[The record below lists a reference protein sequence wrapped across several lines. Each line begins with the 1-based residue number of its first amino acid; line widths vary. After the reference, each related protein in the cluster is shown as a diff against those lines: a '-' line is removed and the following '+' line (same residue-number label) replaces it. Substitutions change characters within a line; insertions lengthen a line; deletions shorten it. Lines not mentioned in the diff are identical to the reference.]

1 MILIEKL
8 HKYLNKDSEVGTSD
22 LSFRL
27 PEEQIRDGHIYGK
40 YIMDARYAFVGKFVL
55 NCPEWVNLR
64 LQVIKDKAMYKNSFT
79 ACLMSIIMPE
89 YRYFDLNSRKQF
101 VLDLHRQIGYDM
113 EEKSLYKDMGYTR
126 IRKQIRDKFIN
137 GFDIDGDKS
146 LMQVLVDYFSLT
158 VYVLSKTEESKFGSK
173 RIVERLSYVPSVWRK
188 TERNEEYL
196 KKNLICLMVE
206 EEGKYYPLVRR
217 DVSGIFSWQDEGMED
232 IIEELNREVLQ
243 KKNVKKKSVQEDN
256 IMEKVSKIVGDL
268 KEETNEMTNEEEE
281 EEKEVFEEEVKVVK
295 MKKKITLAE
304 IQEIATEK
312 GIDIMK
318 KSEKTGKMLKKTIE
332 ELRTEIKE
340 KEG

>member
-8 HKYLNKDSEVGTSD
+8 HKYLNKDEEMATSE

-40 YIMDARYAFVGKFVL
+40 YIMDGRYAFVGKMVV
-55 NCPEWVNLR
+55 NCPEWVNLS
-64 LQVIKDKAMYKNSFT
+64 LKVIKDKAAYKNSFT
-79 ACLMSIIMPE
+79 SCLMSIIMPE

-158 VYVLSKTEESKFGSK
+158 VYVLSSTEESKFGS
-173 RIVERLSYVPSVWRK
+173 RRLVDRLSYVPSVWKK
-188 TERNEEYL
+188 TDRNEEYL
-196 KKNLICLMVE
+196 KKNLVCLMME
-206 EEGKYYPLVRR
+206 EEGKYYPLVSK
-217 DVSGIFSWQDEGMED
+217 DVSGIFSWQDEGMEE
-232 IIEELNREVLQ
+232 IIEELNREVLP
-243 KKNVKKKSVQEDN
+243 KKKVKKACVVEDN

-268 KEETNEMTNEEEE
+268 KEETNEETNQGEEEE
-281 EEKEVFEEEVKVVK
+281 VQTEVEDVKIVK
-295 MKKKITLAE
+295 MKKEITLAE